1 MKRILC
7 GFLAI
12 LMTMALIP
20 VAGAETEKV
29 YTFDMYGDNFGFT
42 TSAAQEG
49 DNALLKDSKQGAG
62 YITSNDGIYVSASE
76 TKVLSGTNF
85 WSAGLSFPQ
94 EAKINGTTVKKGTTI
109 PRFAVL
115 GKTEVATAASKSRYI
130 TFKFKV
136 GTPGVAKNYA
146 ITTQTLK
153 SEHSTTFAVYAN
165 GTYLGNLNNYV
176 IKDNREI
183 NTTTFGAVRLVP
195 DEKGEISLSFY
206 FINEGNNYDTT
217 QNTSLMPCGVS
228 FTETAIEALDT
239 VSLYATVLN
248 GEGGSISSSSS
259 EIKIGEV
266 NEVSA
271 GKSITLT
278 AKADDGYK
286 FAYWTDSE
294 GRVLSDESIYT
305 FSANCNGVIWAVFD
319 KIGDTEKTGVDF
331 FDGNRDSLGFV
342 AAEPGKTFGEIEAPT
357 PGLTGYDFTGWS
369 VSDNT
374 VINGLVRAVAQYA
387 EEGKTLSGA
396 EITVN
401 GVAQGEKKYGE
412 AIVCSD
418 DNAAVWYLNGKP
430 VAYGKSYTH
439 YAWGNVEITSD
450 NIEVSDKAPL
460 VTLNEA
466 NGAYMMEYDA
476 GDYTLLEAG
485 ILFGNEEHKSLSR
498 CYSKAK
504 VRNVSDHGSFTAK
517 AKANGS
523 EGMQTVA
530 RGYAVYKNGDTI
542 SVVYSD

>member
-7 GFLAI
+7 VFLAI

-29 YTFDMYGDNFGFT
+29 YVFKMYAGNFEFT
-42 TSAAQEG
+42 ESTEQVE
-49 DNALLKDSKQGAG
+49 DNAYIKDSEGSYG
-62 YITSNDGIYVSASE
+62 YITFNDEVYVSASE
-76 TKVLSGTNF
+76 SSFYSGTNL
-85 WSAGLSFPQ
+85 WRASITLPAAA
-94 EAKINGTTVKKGTTI
+94 EVNGTSVAKDTCV
-109 PRFAVL
+109 PRFAIL
-115 GKTEVATAASKSRYI
+115 KSTEVDSAASKSRYI

-136 GTPGVAKNYA
+136 GESGVAKNYA
-146 ITTQTLK
+146 ITTQTVK
-153 SEHSTTFAVYAN
+153 REQGATFAVYAN
-165 GTYLGNLNNYV
+165 GAYLGTIEDYV
-176 IKDNREI
+176 ETKTERAV
-183 NTTTFGAVRLVP
+183 NTKTFDSVRLVP
-195 DEKGEISLSFY
+195 DENGEISLSFY
-206 FINEGNNYDTT
+206 FINDGKYSTG
-217 QNTSLMPCGVS
+217 QHTSLMPCAVT
-228 FTETAIEALDT
+228 FTETELEELDT

-271 GKSITLT
+271 GNSITLT

-294 GRVLSDESIYT
+294 GRALSDESIYT

-342 AAEPGKTFGEIEAPT
+342 AADNGTTFGDVEAPT
-357 PGLTGYDFTGWS
+357 PGLTGYEFTGWS
-369 VSDNT
+369 VSEDT
-374 VINGLVRAVAQYA
+374 VINGLLRAVAQYA
-387 EEGKTLSGA
+387 EEGNPLTGA
-396 EITVN
+396 TIKVN
-401 GVAQGEKKYGE
+401 GVSQDEKKYGE
-412 AIVCSD
+412 AVICESD
-418 DNAAVWYLNGKP
+418 DAKIWYLNGKP

-476 GDYTLLEAG
+476 GDYILLEAG

-523 EGMQTVA
+523 EGMQTLA
-530 RGYAVYKNGDTI
+530 RGYAVYKNGDGI